1 MAEKN
6 EYSYKLNEVYHTA
19 KVHTSRLMKT
29 YAEEYAYRASEE
41 EGESEQKKVLKFF
54 AETILSGVADAL
66 CEYFEKNEVYE
77 MLDSTEFLREGKKMD
92 KPTLKEKNLD
102 TNNIFKK
109 ILNESRK
116 SSFSV

>member
-6 EYSYKLNEVYHTA
+6 EYSYKLNEVYHA
-19 KVHTSRLMKT
+19 AEVHTSRLMET

-41 EGESEQKKVLKFF
+41 EGEGEQKKVLKFF
-54 AETILSGVADAL
+54 AETILSGVAKGLLD
-66 CEYFEKNEVYE
+66 YFDKDEIYD
-77 MLDSTEFLREGKKMD
+77 MLDTAELYESKAIN
-92 KPTLKEKNLD
+92 KPSLTEKNLD

-116 SSFSV
+116 E